1 MMAMAL
7 ITALAVY
14 YGPETYK
21 ADIHAEAHDAKP

>member
-21 ADIHAEAHDAKP
+21 ADIHAESTEKA